1 MMKLNRNINKFTVIF
16 LILLFSLNSCGIYK
30 KTDVKTNPINDADK
44 RAKNLAEGK
53 GIQLT
58 NSKKNSGVFD
68 FASSNEMWRASIEI
82 LDFTPLVSADYGGGI
97 LISDWYS
104 NQDSSLESYKIT
116 VVFLSNEI
124 RADGLNVKVHKK
136 TCNANYS
143 CKIIEQKTKLNTEIK
158 SAILRRA
165 SEIKDKKI
173 KDRVDADKSYKKD
186 VNTDRIK
193 Q

>member
-58 NSKKNSGVFD
+58 NSRKNSGVFD

-104 NQDSSLESYKIT
+104 NHDSSLESYKIT

-193 Q
+193 

>member
-1 MMKLNRNINKFTVIF
+1 MMKLNRNINKFTIIF
-16 LILLFSLNSCGIYK
+16 LILLFSLNSCGFYK

-44 RAKNLAEGK
+44 RAKNLAEGR
-53 GIQLT
+53 GIQLL

>member
-1 MMKLNRNINKFTVIF
+1 MIKLNINKFTVIL
-16 LILLFSLNSCGIYK
+16 LILLFSLNSCGLYK
-30 KTDVKTNPINDADK
+30 KTDIKTNPLNDADK
-44 RAKNLAEGK
+44 RAKNLAEGR
-53 GIQLT
+53 GVQLL
-58 NSKKNSGVFD
+58 NSKKGSGVFD

-104 NQDSSLESYKIT
+104 NQESPLESYKIT

-124 RADGLNVKVHKK
+124 RADGLDIKVHKK
-136 TCNANYS
+136 ICNTNYS

-173 KDRVDADKSYKKD
+173 KDRVDADTSYKKG
-186 VNTDRIK
+186 VNTDRQK
-193 Q
+193 N

>member
-1 MMKLNRNINKFTVIF
+1 MMKLNRNINKFTIIF

-53 GIQLT
+53 GIQLL

-173 KDRVDADKSYKKD
+173 KDRVDADKSYKKGL
-186 VNTDRIK
+186 NTDRIK
-193 Q
+193 

>member
-44 RAKNLAEGK
+44 RAKNLAEGR
-53 GIQLT
+53 GIQLL

-173 KDRVDADKSYKKD
+173 KDRVDAEKSYKKD

-193 Q
+193 

>member
-1 MMKLNRNINKFTVIF
+1 MIKLNINKFTVIL
-16 LILLFSLNSCGIYK
+16 LILLFFLNSCGLYK
-30 KTDVKTNPINDADK
+30 KTDIKTNPINDADK
-44 RAKNLAEGK
+44 RAKNLAEGR
-53 GIQLT
+53 GVQLL
-58 NSKKNSGVFD
+58 NSKKGSGVFD

-104 NQDSSLESYKIT
+104 NQESSLESYKIT

-124 RADGLNVKVHKK
+124 RADGLDIKVHKK
-136 TCNANYS
+136 ICNTNYS

-173 KDRVDADKSYKKD
+173 KDRVDADTSYKKG
-186 VNTDRIK
+186 VNTDRQK
-193 Q
+193 N

>member
-1 MMKLNRNINKFTVIF
+1 MKLNRNINKFTIIF
-16 LILLFSLNSCGIYK
+16 LILLFSLNSCGFYK

-44 RAKNLAEGK
+44 RAKNLAEGR
-53 GIQLT
+53 GIQLL

-104 NQDSSLESYKIT
+104 NQDSSQESYKIT

-193 Q
+193 

>member
-1 MMKLNRNINKFTVIF
+1 MIKLKKIINKFTA
-16 LILLFSLNSCGIYK
+16 ILFIILFSLNSCGLYK

-53 GIQLT
+53 GIGLL
-58 NSKKNSGVFD
+58 NSKKKSGVFD

-82 LDFTPLVSADYGGGI
+82 LNFTPLVSADYGGGI

-104 NQDSSLESYKIT
+104 DQESSQESYKIT

-124 RADGLNVKVHKK
+124 RADGLDVRVHKK
-136 TCNANYS
+136 ICNANYS

-165 SEIKDKKI
+165 SEIRNKKI
-173 KDRVDADKSYKKD
+173 KDQVDADTSFKKD
-186 VNTDRIK
+186 INTDRQK
-193 Q
+193 N

>member
-1 MMKLNRNINKFTVIF
+1 MIKLNKKINKFSIGF
-16 LILLFSLNSCGIYK
+16 LLLLFSLNSCGLYK

-44 RAKNLAEGK
+44 RAKNLAEGR
-53 GIQLT
+53 GITLLNT
-58 NSKKNSGVFD
+58 KKNSGVFD

-104 NQDSSLESYKIT
+104 NQESSLESYKIT

-136 TCNANYS
+136 ICNANYS

-165 SEIKDKKI
+165 TEIKDKKI
-173 KDRVDADKSYKKD
+173 KDIVDADKSYKKA
-186 VNTDRIK
+186 N
-193 Q
+193 

>member
-1 MMKLNRNINKFTVIF
+1 MIKLNKKINKFSIGF
-16 LILLFSLNSCGIYK
+16 LLLLFSLNSCGLYK

-44 RAKNLAEGK
+44 RAKNLAEGR
-53 GIQLT
+53 GITLLNT
-58 NSKKNSGVFD
+58 KKNSGVFD

-104 NQDSSLESYKIT
+104 NQESSLESYKIT

-124 RADGLNVKVHKK
+124 RADGLDIKVHKK
-136 TCNANYS
+136 VCNVNYA
-143 CKIIEQKTKLNTEIK
+143 CQIKEQITELNTEIK

-165 SEIKDKKI
+165 TEIKEKKI
-173 KDRVDADKSYKKD
+173 KDKVDADRSFKKD
-186 VNTDRIK
+186 INTDK
-193 Q
+193 AK

>member
-44 RAKNLAEGK
+44 RAKNLAEGR
-53 GIQLT
+53 GIQLL

-193 Q
+193 

>member
-1 MMKLNRNINKFTVIF
+1 MKLFRNINKFTVILF
-16 LILLFSLNSCGIYK
+16 ILLVSLNSCGIYK

-53 GIQLT
+53 GIQLL
-58 NSKKNSGVFD
+58 NSRKNSGVFD

-104 NQDSSLESYKIT
+104 NQESPLESYKIT

-124 RADGLNVKVHKK
+124 RADGLDIKVHKK
-136 TCNANYS
+136 ICNTNFS
-143 CKIIEQKTKLNTEIK
+143 CNIIEQKTKLNTEIK

-173 KDRVDADKSYKKD
+173 KDRVDADTSYKKG
-186 VNTDRIK
+186 VNTDRQK
-193 Q
+193 N

>member
-16 LILLFSLNSCGIYK
+16 LILLFSFNSCGIYK

-53 GIQLT
+53 GIQLL

-193 Q
+193 

>member
-1 MMKLNRNINKFTVIF
+1 MTKLNLNINKFTI
-16 LILLFSLNSCGIYK
+16 ILLLFLFSLNSCGIYR

-44 RAKNLAEGK
+44 RAKNLQEGR
-53 GIQLT
+53 GIQFL

-68 FASSNEMWRASIEI
+68 FASSNELWRASVEV
-82 LDFTPLVSADYGGGI
+82 LGFAPLVSADYGGGI

-104 NQDSSLESYKIT
+104 NQESSLESYKIT

-136 TCNANYS
+136 ICSANYS

-165 SEIKDKKI
+165 SEIKENKI
-173 KDRVDADKSYKKD
+173 KEIVDADKSYKKA
-186 VNTDRIK
+186 N
-193 Q
+193 

>member
-16 LILLFSLNSCGIYK
+16 LILLFSLNSCGFYK

-53 GIQLT
+53 GIQLL

>member
-1 MMKLNRNINKFTVIF
+1 MKLFRNINKFTVILF
-16 LILLFSLNSCGIYK
+16 ILLVSLNSCGIYK

-53 GIQLT
+53 GIQLL
-58 NSKKNSGVFD
+58 NSRKNSGVFD
-68 FASSNEMWRASIEI
+68 FASSNAMWRASIEI

-104 NQDSSLESYKIT
+104 NQVSSLESYKIT
-116 VVFLSNEI
+116 VIFLSNEI

-165 SEIKDKKI
+165 TEIKDKKI
-173 KDRVDADKSYKKD
+173 KEIVDADKSYKKA
-186 VNTDRIK
+186 N
-193 Q
+193 

>member
-53 GIQLT
+53 GIQLL

-104 NQDSSLESYKIT
+104 NHDSSLESYKIT

-193 Q
+193 

>member
-53 GIQLT
+53 GIQLL

-193 Q
+193 

>member
-44 RAKNLAEGK
+44 RAKNLAEGR
-53 GIQLT
+53 GIQLL

-68 FASSNEMWRASIEI
+68 FASSNEMWRASIEV

-104 NQDSSLESYKIT
+104 NQESSLESYKIT

-136 TCNANYS
+136 ICNANYS
-143 CKIIEQKTKLNTEIK
+143 CKITEQKTKLNTEIK

-193 Q
+193 

>member
-1 MMKLNRNINKFTVIF
+1 MIKLNRNTNKFIIILF
-16 LILLFSLNSCGIYK
+16 LLLFSLNSCGLYK
-30 KTDVKTNPINDADK
+30 KTDIKTNPINDADK
-44 RAKNLAEGK
+44 RAKNLQEGK
-53 GIQLT
+53 GIKIL
-58 NSKKNSGVFD
+58 NSKKKSGVFD

-82 LDFTPLVSADYGGGI
+82 LNFTPLVSADYGGGI

-104 NQDSSLESYKIT
+104 DQESSQESYKIT

-124 RADGLNVKVHKK
+124 RADGLVVRVHKK
-136 TCNANYS
+136 ICNANYS

-173 KDRVDADKSYKKD
+173 KDGVDADLSFKKGI
-186 VNTDRIK
+186 NTNK
-193 Q
+193 TKN

>member
-1 MMKLNRNINKFTVIF
+1 MMKLNRNINKFTIIF

-44 RAKNLAEGK
+44 RAKNLAEGR
-53 GIQLT
+53 GIQLL

>member
-1 MMKLNRNINKFTVIF
+1 MKLNRNINKFTIIF
-16 LILLFSLNSCGIYK
+16 LILLFSLNSCGFYK

-53 GIQLT
+53 GIQLL

-193 Q
+193 

>member
-1 MMKLNRNINKFTVIF
+1 MIKLNKKINKFSIGFF
-16 LILLFSLNSCGIYK
+16 LLLFSLNSCGLYK

-53 GIQLT
+53 GITLL
-58 NSKKNSGVFD
+58 NNKKNSGVFD

-104 NQDSSLESYKIT
+104 NQESSLESYKIT

-136 TCNANYS
+136 ICNANYS
-143 CKIIEQKTKLNTEIK
+143 CKIIEQKTKLNNEIK

-173 KDRVDADKSYKKD
+173 KDRVDADTSYKKG
-186 VNTDRIK
+186 VNTDRQK
-193 Q
+193 N